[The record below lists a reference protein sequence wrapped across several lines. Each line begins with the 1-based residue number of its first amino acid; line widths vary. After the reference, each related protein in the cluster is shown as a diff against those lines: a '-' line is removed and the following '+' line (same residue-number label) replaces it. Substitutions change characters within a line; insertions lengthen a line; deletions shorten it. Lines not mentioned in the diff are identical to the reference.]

1 MLNVERSQNVSPAPS
16 GVSIVSTF
24 FCDLRLQGKQ
34 NVDVIL
40 LLAYNSH

>member
-1 MLNVERSQNVSPAPS
+1 MMNVERSQNVRLGPS

-24 FCDLRLQGKQ
+24 FCDLRLQEKQ